1 MTAPVVTNGAS
12 PIASD
17 FKLDPQVAD
26 QSHSIKGTSTILHS
40 QLAGVVRCLLFSK
53 SHLLSC
59 TVAIRLRPL
68 IGESENQNDKRKKKN
83 IDQRA
88 WTIEKH
94 GSMDT
99 LVQKGHA
106 RRIEGRTA
114 FRFDHVFDEDIQTP
128 LIYKSIARPMVR
140 SLLNGKHATI
150 FAYGQT
156 GSGKT
161 FTMQG
166 DGKAQSGQ
174 AGIVQLVAS
183 DLFRFMRQGETAR
196 RDFVVKVSYF
206 EIYNEKIRDLLSND
220 SGSCQSEGAE
230 DRRNSPSLSSDED
243 VKIRT
248 NANGEIV
255 MNVTQPEVKN
265 VDEVLE
271 LLIEGNTLRVVAA
284 TDMNTHSSRSHAIFR
299 LSVESRSP
307 DQVVH
312 LDSPLYDVVRVA
324 DFNLVDLAGSES
336 VKMINTNSAVRQRES
351 GKINKRYVPCDMFG
365 LYLLAYQRPNPL
377 LL

>member
-1 MTAPVVTNGAS
+1 M
-12 PIASD
+12 
-17 FKLDPQVAD
+17 L
-26 QSHSIKGTSTILHS
+26 
-40 QLAGVVRCLLFSK
+40 GVWEK
-53 SHLLSC
+53 
-59 TVAIRLRPL
+59 
-68 IGESENQNDKRKKKN
+68 QNDKRKNKVVDK
-83 IDQRA
+83 RA
-88 WTIEKH
+88 WTIDKS

-99 LVQKGHA
+99 LVQKGHT
-106 RRIEGRTA
+106 RRIDGRTV
-114 FRFDHVFDEDIQTP
+114 FHFDHVFDEDIQTP

-140 SLLNGKHATI
+140 SVLNGKHATI

-183 DLFRFMRQGETAR
+183 DLFRFMLQGEAAR
-196 RDFVVKVSYF
+196 RVFVVKVSYF
-206 EIYNEKIRDLLSND
+206 EIYNEKIRDLLSSD
-220 SGSCQSEGAE
+220 AESSQSEE
-230 DRRNSPSLSSDED
+230 PQDRRNCGTLSSDEE

-255 MNVTQPEVKN
+255 MDITQLEVTN

-271 LLIEGNTLRVVAA
+271 LLIEGNTQRVVAA

-307 DQVVH
+307 DKVLH
-312 LDSPLYDVVRVA
+312 LDGPLHDIMRVA
-324 DFNLVDLAGSES
+324 DFNLVDLAGSER
-336 VKMINTNSAVRQRES
+336 MNSANSALRQKEGGNINRRYEIFWS
-351 GKINKRYVPCDMFG
+351 ALLFVNFRPFVCKIYNLNFSFHLVFW
-365 LYLLAYQRPNPL
+365 L
-377 LL
+377 